1 MYTHHSAI
9 NMINAHLKI
18 LIVDDTDIV
27 VERLYKMII
36 EIDTV
41 DTVLKSNSYNEAV
54 EIINNEVPD
63 IILLDIYMPG
73 KNGIDLLKFLKEN
86 YPAIK
91 TIVVTNN
98 VSSNYQLL
106 CQSMGA
112 DHFID
117 KSAEFEIIPEIINRM
132 AASE

>member
-63 IILLDIYMPG
+63 IILLDIHMPG
-73 KNGIDLLKFLKEN
+73 KNGIDLLLILKN
-86 YPAIK
+86 
-91 TIVVTNN
+91 
-98 VSSNYQLL
+98 
-106 CQSMGA
+106 
-112 DHFID
+112 
-117 KSAEFEIIPEIINRM
+117 
-132 AASE
+132 

>member
-1 MYTHHSAI
+1 
-9 NMINAHLKI
+9 
-18 LIVDDTDIV
+18 
-27 VERLYKMII
+27 
-36 EIDTV
+36 
-41 DTVLKSNSYNEAV
+41 
-54 EIINNEVPD
+54 
-63 IILLDIYMPG
+63 MPG

-132 AASE
+132 AAS